1 MSLWSNY
8 YYSGLQISQ
17 TTCSTYQPLHCIG
30 FFYPLMFRNKCYCVF
45 SNCKIRPAVHSQT
58 RVTQAIVC
66 TAFSQ
71 FCFKLIPRLLKWTW
85 KLSLYC
91 LFFWL
96 VKSPLTGGGY
106 NIHAQFLG
114 SWVLAVYFMA
124 CTGATTSRRLYDMG
138 VTSHLSIWEQ
148 NTLIT

>member
-1 MSLWSNY
+1 MKWGRERRHDMRLVGYFVVCFIYVTDTLLNPKLMSLWNNY

-17 TTCSTYQPLHCIG
+17 TTCSTYRPLHCIG
-30 FFYPLMFRNKCYCVF
+30 FFYPLMFGNKCYCVF
-45 SNCKIRPAVHSQT
+45 SNCKIRPAMHSQT
-58 RVTQAIVC
+58 RVTQAIVY

-114 SWVLAVYFMA
+114 S
-124 CTGATTSRRLYDMG
+124 
-138 VTSHLSIWEQ
+138 
-148 NTLIT
+148 